1 MASPGTRVKMSST
14 LWALMAWTRSSVTA
28 LTDCAVSI
36 RFVSR

>member
-1 MASPGTRVKMSST
+1 MASPGTRVKMSSM